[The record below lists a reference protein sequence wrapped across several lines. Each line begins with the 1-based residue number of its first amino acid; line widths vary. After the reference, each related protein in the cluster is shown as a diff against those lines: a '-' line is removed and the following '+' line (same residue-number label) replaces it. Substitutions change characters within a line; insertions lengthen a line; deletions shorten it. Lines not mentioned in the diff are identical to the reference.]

1 MFELTWTKAII
12 AAVVALPTVAAIVW
26 RFLVRKDK
34 KEDKDAMDEA
44 DRTGADCGPGGARRS
59 GRDMRDG
66 MRDSR

>member
-34 KEDKDAMDEA
+34 KEAKDAVDNANQAAA
-44 DRTGADCGPGGARRS
+44 DLDPDAIGGGLRR
-59 GRDMRDG
+59 GVHRK
-66 MRDSR
+66 